1 MYTSNVL
8 AKQTY
13 KSSLPKTGTMDN
25 IARSV
30 NMLYERYP
38 YPSLPIRSERD
49 LVSKLHANVM
59 SKILFTAE
67 LEPRSLCGKEVLD
80 AGCGTGEKSCYF
92 SYYGASVTALDLSS
106 SSLEAGRRLAEK
118 FKLKVDFNWCD
129 IAEFKTEKNFDH
141 IFCLGVLHHTSDPY
155 MRFRVLA
162 GLCKPGGTITVGLY
176 NRYGRFIHRARR
188 KWIKL
193 NAGEDIQKRM
203 SFVETSI
210 YRGKF
215 KNTHEQAY
223 AADKYAN
230 PYESYHSVGEV
241 IDWFNKNNITYIGSH
256 PHTGKGKLQIF
267 LSELKWLIKRNGFF
281 IISGRK
287 N

>member
-1 MYTSNVL
+1 
-8 AKQTY
+8 
-13 KSSLPKTGTMDN
+13 MDE

-30 NMLYERYP
+30 NILYERYP
-38 YPSLPIRSERD
+38 YPSLPIRNERD

-59 SKILFTAE
+59 SKILSTAE
-67 LEPRSLCGKEVLD
+67 LESLSLCGKEVLD

-106 SSLEAGRRLAEK
+106 SSLAAGRRLAEK
-118 FKLKVDFNWCD
+118 FKLKVDFNRYD
-129 IAEFKTEKNFDH
+129 IAEFITEKKFDH

-162 GLCKPGGTITVGLY
+162 GLCKPGGTITLGLY
-176 NRYGRFIHRARR
+176 NRYGRFIHRVRR
-188 KWIKL
+188 KWIRL

-203 SFVETSI
+203 SFVESSI
-210 YRGKF
+210 YGGKF
-215 KNTHEQAY
+215 KNKHEQAY
-223 AADKYAN
+223 VADKYAN

-241 IDWFNKNNITYIGSH
+241 IGWFNKNNIRYIGSH
-256 PHTGKGKLQIF
+256 PHTRTGKLQTF
-267 LSELKWLIKRNGFF
+267 LSELKWLTRGNGFF

>member
-1 MYTSNVL
+1 
-8 AKQTY
+8 
-13 KSSLPKTGTMDN
+13 MDK

-30 NMLYERYP
+30 NLLYEKYP

-49 LVSKLHANVM
+49 LISKLHANVI
-59 SKILFTAE
+59 SKILSTAG
-67 LEPRSLCGKEVLD
+67 LEHHSLCGKEVLD

-92 SYYGASVTALDLSS
+92 SYYGASVTALDLCS
-106 SSLEAGRRLAEK
+106 SSLLKGKKLAEK
-118 FKLKVDFNWCD
+118 FKLKVDFNQCD
-129 IAEFKTEKNFDH
+129 IAEFKTEKMFDH

-155 MRFRVLA
+155 MRFHVLA

-176 NRYGRFIHRARR
+176 NRYGRFIHRVRR
-188 KWIKL
+188 MWIKL
-193 NAGEDIQKRM
+193 KAGEDIQKRM
-203 SFVETSI
+203 LFVENSI
-210 YRGKF
+210 YGGKF
-215 KNTHEQAY
+215 KNAHEQAY

-241 IDWFNKNNITYIGSH
+241 IGWFDKNNITYIGSH
-256 PHTGKGKLQIF
+256 PHTGTGKLQAF
-267 LSELKWLIKRNGFF
+267 LSEIKWLIKRNGFF

>member
-1 MYTSNVL
+1 
-8 AKQTY
+8 
-13 KSSLPKTGTMDN
+13 MDE

-30 NMLYERYP
+30 NILYERYP
-38 YPSLPIRSERD
+38 YPSLPIRNERD
-49 LVSKLHANVM
+49 LVCKLHANVM
-59 SKILFTAE
+59 SKILSTAD
-67 LEPRSLCGKEVLD
+67 LEPHSLFGKEVLD

-106 SSLEAGRRLAEK
+106 SSLEAGKKLAEK
-118 FKLKVDFNWCD
+118 FKLKVDFKRCD
-129 IAEFKTEKNFDH
+129 IAEFKTEKKFDH

-155 MRFRVLA
+155 MRFHVLA
-162 GLCKPGGTITVGLY
+162 ELCKPGGTITVGLY

-188 KWIKL
+188 LWIKL
-193 NAGEDIQKRM
+193 KAGNNIQKRM

-210 YRGKF
+210 YRRKF

-230 PYESYHSVGEV
+230 PHESYHSVGEV
-241 IDWFNKNNITYIGSH
+241 IDWFNKSEVTYIGSH
-256 PHTGKGKLQIF
+256 PRSGAGKLQIC
-267 LSELKWLIKRNGFF
+267 LSELKWLTKRNGFF

-287 N
+287 NE

>member
-1 MYTSNVL
+1 
-8 AKQTY
+8 
-13 KSSLPKTGTMDN
+13 MDE
-25 IARSV
+25 IAHSV

-38 YPSLPIRSERD
+38 YPSLPIRNEHD
-49 LVSKLHANVM
+49 LVSKLHVNVM
-59 SKILFTAE
+59 SKILSTAG
-67 LEPRSLCGKEVLD
+67 LEPNSLCGKDVLD

-92 SYYGASVTALDLSS
+92 SYYGANVTALDLSS
-106 SSLEAGRRLAEK
+106 SSLAAGRRLAEK
-118 FKLKVDFNWCD
+118 FKLNVDFNRCD
-129 IAEFKTEKNFDH
+129 IAEFKTEKKFDN

-155 MRFRVLA
+155 MRFHVLA

-176 NRYGRFIHRARR
+176 NRYGRFIHRGRR
-188 KWIKL
+188 LWIKL
-193 NAGEDIQKRM
+193 NAGDDIRKRM

-210 YRGKF
+210 YSGKF

-241 IDWFNKNNITYIGSH
+241 IGWFDKNNITYIGSH
-256 PHTGKGKLQIF
+256 PRTGTGKLQFF
-267 LSELKWLIKRNGFF
+267 LSELKWLTKGNGFF

>member
-1 MYTSNVL
+1 
-8 AKQTY
+8 
-13 KSSLPKTGTMDN
+13 MDE

-30 NMLYERYP
+30 NILYERYP

-49 LVSKLHANVM
+49 LVNKLHANVM
-59 SKILFTAE
+59 SKILSTAG
-67 LEPRSLCGKEVLD
+67 LEPRSLCGKEV
-80 AGCGTGEKSCYF
+80 
-92 SYYGASVTALDLSS
+92 LDLSS

-118 FKLKVDFNWCD
+118 FKLKVDFNKCD
-129 IAEFKTEKNFDH
+129 IAEFKTEKKFDH
-141 IFCLGVLHHTSDPY
+141 IFCLGVLHHTSGPY

-188 KWIKL
+188 LWIKL
-193 NAGEDIQKRM
+193 NAGEDILKRL
-203 SFVETSI
+203 SFVEASI

-215 KNTHEQAY
+215 KNTHEQAF

-230 PYESYHSVGEV
+230 PYESYHTVGDV
-241 IDWFNKNNITYIGSH
+241 IGWFNKNNITYIGSH
-256 PHTGKGKLQIF
+256 PRTGTGKLQTF
-267 LSELKWLIKRNGFF
+267 LSELKWLFKRNGFF